1 MLTARAAF
9 AHTGRPLEPHDLRRA
24 WSWEPAELVALAL
37 AACLYAR
44 GTLALW
50 HSSGTGCGVRR
61 WEAASFAAG
70 WTTLAI
76 ALVSP
81 LHALG
86 GVLFSAHMV
95 QHELLMVVAAPLL
108 VLGRPIV
115 PSLWAMPR
123 RWRRKSGRWARRA
136 AVRGTWRA
144 ITAPAAAFALHFI
157 AIWTWHAPG
166 LYDLS
171 LRSEFA
177 HAIQH
182 ASFLGT
188 ALLFWWAIVQGGR
201 RIGHGAA
208 VLYLFATAVHTSL
221 LGALL
226 TFTSSLWYPAYG
238 ATTGPWGL
246 MPLEDQQ
253 LAGLIMWIPGGIV
266 YAGAALALFASWLRE
281 SDASG
286 ERNAR
291 QAAPAVTLSGG
302 A

>member
-1 MLTARAAF
+1 M
-9 AHTGRPLEPHDLRRA
+9 
-24 WSWEPAELVALAL
+24 
-37 AACLYAR
+37 
-44 GTLALW
+44 
-50 HSSGTGCGVRR
+50 
-61 WEAASFAAG
+61 
-70 WTTLAI
+70 AI
-76 ALVSP
+76 
-81 LHALG
+81 
-86 GVLFSAHMV
+86 
-95 QHELLMVVAAPLL
+95 AAPLL

-115 PSLWAMPR
+115 PSLWAMPK
-123 RWRRKSGRWARRA
+123 RWRQESGRWARGA
-136 AVRGTWRA
+136 TVRGIWRA
-144 ITAPAAAFALHFI
+144 ITAPAAAFTLHFI

-171 LRSEFA
+171 LRSEFI
-177 HAIQH
+177 HALQH

-188 ALLFWWAIVQGGR
+188 ALLFWWAIVHGGR

-226 TFTSSLWYPAYG
+226 TFTNSLWYPAYG

-266 YAGAALALFASWLRE
+266 YAGAALALFASWLRA

-286 ERNAR
+286 ERDAR
-291 QAAPAVTLSGG
+291 QAAPVVTLPGG